1 MKFILGLPT
10 DHVESIDEFG
20 SSKAISEMA
29 KAAEAKNYFGVF
41 VTDHPAPPK
50 KFIDAGGHH
59 TLDPLITLTAAGT
72 STKNLRLL
80 TNLYIIS
87 YRNPFLAA
95 KAISTLDNLS
105 KGRLILGVGA
115 GYLKEEFD
123 ATGSDY
129 ANRGEVLNS
138 HLETIQ
144 NIWGGLT
151 VSMQTESYNA
161 QEIISLPIPS
171 AKDRKTPIPI
181 WVGGNSRNAK
191 QRVVK
196 FGNGWLPMATP
207 KGMEKFVGTSPIT
220 SIKDLNHGIQELTEQ
235 WQQEGHSSKPQVC
248 IEPWDAGKLGS
259 EKWEPNKYA
268 ERIQEFTAIG
278 VTHIPVM
285 LSSIGRKFGLTR
297 TEFIDRLNEY
307 ADLMNVN

>member
-1 MKFILGLPT
+1 MKFILGVPT
-10 DHVESIDEFG
+10 DHVDSIDEFG

-59 TLDPLITLTAAGT
+59 TLDPLITLTVAGT

-95 KAISTLDNLS
+95 KAISTVDNLT

-144 NIWGGLT
+144 KIWGGQT

-171 AKDRKTPIPI
+171 AKDRKPQFNLGRRKLTKCETARSQI
-181 WVGGNSRNAK
+181 WEWMASYGYS
-191 QRVVK
+191 QRH
-196 FGNGWLPMATP
+196 G
-207 KGMEKFVGTSPIT
+207 EICRHEPIT